1 MEVMCMEN
9 TGKFVNINSNP
20 KGKKTT
26 DCVIRALTMATG
38 LTHETVINE
47 LVNIYMTKGYFITD
61 KKCYEHWLQFRKY
74 TKHKQPRKADNTKYT
89 GAEFCEYLNKSDI
102 EGTVI
107 AHIGGHH
114 ITTFVNVGT
123 TTNKDYKIHDTW
135 DCTNKCVGNYWTQ
148 RT

>member
-1 MEVMCMEN
+1 MEN

-74 TKHKQPRKADNTKYT
+74 TKHKQKGEENR
-89 GAEFCEYLNKSDI
+89 
-102 EGTVI
+102 
-107 AHIGGHH
+107 
-114 ITTFVNVGT
+114 
-123 TTNKDYKIHDTW
+123 
-135 DCTNKCVGNYWTQ
+135 
-148 RT
+148 